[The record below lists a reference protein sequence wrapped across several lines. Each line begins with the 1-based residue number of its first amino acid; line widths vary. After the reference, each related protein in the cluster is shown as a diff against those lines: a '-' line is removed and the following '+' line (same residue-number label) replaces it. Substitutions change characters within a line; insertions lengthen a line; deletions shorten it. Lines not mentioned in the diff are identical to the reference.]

1 MVIICI
7 GITLAYLVLIG
18 SFVYG
23 FDTIEPYET
32 KNTTPKTKF
41 SVVIP
46 FRNEANNLP
55 KLLESIH
62 ALNYPSNHFEVIL
75 VNDASEDDSVE
86 IIQSSTQNYP
96 TDIRITQNKRHS
108 NSPKKDAISSAINQA
123 KHEWIITTDADCILP
138 QNWLQTFNA
147 FLQETSTFCVAAPV
161 TYHLDNSFLNRFQ
174 WLDLMSLQGA
184 TIGGF
189 GLKKPF
195 LCNGANFAYKKSL
208 FFELSGFNGNSNIA
222 SGDDLFLLEKA
233 TQKHPKKVHYLK
245 SEDAIV
251 KTNAQPNWKSL
262 VSQRVRWAAKTTAY
276 KNGFGKLTGFLVF
289 LMNFMVVLSL
299 ILSLLN
305 LFNFRIFG
313 YILTI
318 KCSIDFYLI
327 FKTAR
332 FLNQKYA
339 LKSYLTGFIIYPFF
353 SVYIALVSIMSDYS
367 WKGRTFKK

>member
-7 GITLAYLVLIG
+7 VITLAYLFLIG

-23 FDTIEPYET
+23 FD
-32 KNTTPKTKF
+32 KTKTFKAKDTLARIPF
-41 SVVIP
+41 SVIIP
-46 FRNEANNLP
+46 FRNEANNLS
-55 KLLESIH
+55 KLLESLH
-62 ALNYPSNHFEVIL
+62 ALNYPTNLFEVIL
-75 VNDASEDDSVE
+75 VNDASEDNSVE
-86 IIQSSTQNYP
+86 IIQSLSENSL
-96 TDIRITQNKRHS
+96 TDIRIIENQRHS
-108 NSPKKDAISSAINQA
+108 NSPKKDAITSAIYKAQND
-123 KHEWIITTDADCILP
+123 WIITTDADCVLP
-138 QNWLQTFNA
+138 QNWLKTFDA
-147 FLQETSTFCVAAPV
+147 FIQETNTLCVAAPV
-161 TYHLDNSFLNRFQ
+161 TYHLENSFLNRFQ

-189 GLKKPF
+189 GLKTPF

-208 FFELSGFNGNSNIA
+208 FFELSGFIGNSNIA

-233 TQKHPKKVHYLK
+233 TQKHPNNVHYLK

-276 KNGFGKLTGFLVF
+276 KNGFGKLTGILVF
-289 LMNFMVVLSL
+289 LMNFMVVLAL

-305 LFNFRIFG
+305 LFNLKVFG
-313 YILTI
+313 CILTI

-327 FKTAR
+327 FKTTR
-332 FLNQKYA
+332 FLNQQYA
-339 LKSYLTGFIIYPFF
+339 LKSYLTGFIVYPFF

-367 WKGRTFKK
+367 WKGRAFKK